1 MGVSYNIKEKKQEK
15 SPIGMSINYQ
25 GVERI
30 QLPIAEL
37 RVKPSEWEM
46 GRIKTNIKINKI
58 CPICA
63 RKVEQSDYLNQIFK
77 DEPEVNYL
85 AHMVTHYRHNHIKSW
100 NQCWSRNGTRY
111 RRNWFGDYEEEK
123 IKVNERAKRQILRK
137 GLAILKDLKIR
148 PEHFERLQNTEIK
161 TLELAKKL
169 LNPFDT
175 SRENATKTIKVKDIS
190 PQTKEEA
197 V

>member
-1 MGVSYNIKEKKQEK
+1 MKVKTDIK
-15 SPIGMSINYQ
+15 
-25 GVERI
+25 
-30 QLPIAEL
+30 L
-37 RVKPSEWEM
+37 
-46 GRIKTNIKINKI
+46 NKI

-85 AHMVTHYRHNHIKSW
+85 AHMVTHYRHNHIESW
-100 NQCWSRNGTRY
+100 NKCWGRNGSRY
-111 RRNWFGDYEEEK
+111 RNNWFGDYEEEK

-137 GLAILKDLKIR
+137 GLPILKELDIR
-148 PEHFERLQNTEIK
+148 PEHFERLQHTEIK

-175 SRENATKTIKVKDIS
+175 SRENATKPIKVRDIS